1 MATSDYI
8 VPKTDS
14 NLVLYSF
21 IIAVSILTFN
31 RLAKGKMPQWK
42 MIEGGFVVYMFLALT
57 YEVSPDLANA
67 GAILVLVPIVLTL
80 GPEVLH
86 SINRVVK

>member
-1 MATSDYI
+1 MTAYEDI
-8 VPKTDS
+8 VPTTNS

-21 IIAVSILTFN
+21 IIAVSMLTFY
-31 RLAKGKMPQWK
+31 RLSEGKMPQWR

-57 YEVSPDLANA
+57 YEAAPDLANA
-67 GAILVLVPIVLTL
+67 GAILILVPIGLTI
-80 GPEVLH
+80 GPDILH